1 MPEKPLDF
9 QSTIDLVK
17 VMSLDTLYENK
28 VFSFTVNFSLK
39 RTDMKWQVTHSFA
52 RFKVLEM
59 MVRKFAPKYIY
70 SRFPG
75 SGSLSSLRLRLSSK
89 AVEHRRLMLD
99 IWIREVVAN
108 GALFPDNVQSNLWD
122 FMKIPVHKIPPKALT
137 SALTSV
143 NRSKASLSR
152 TLSQRVSPKN
162 NFTDNMDDQSRLRL
176 KSIIQP
182 STTTTTTVLPS
193 LPYKKSILE
202 RIVRSLRKMLRAICM
217 KTINALSAMIPSSDQ
232 EGVSIVCL
240 GRNERLLG
248 ATADTTN
255 SLWDA
260 FCRKHSFGSSLFL
273 MHGLTFLHIAVCV
286 MLFDYILGKYICRHY
301 GICMTTTGLV
311 LCTSLI
317 MYFHLLCL
325 DYDGRDHEISMS
337 QSSCIKVQET
347 LRVFLDAPLL
357 EYTDEAR
364 PFPSLDDSDAG
375 NSEHSDYSE
384 EVMMPDV
391 HVAGASS
398 MNALFRRRRNQRES
412 SSSPPLP
419 GVSHGKAKSPGLGP
433 GQVGPIAAGAAASS
447 SATGA
452 PTAAAATSSLSGS
465 VNAISTASDAN
476 VTMALGGSKGASLSI
491 LLAAH
496 RLTLL

>member
-1 MPEKPLDF
+1 MSEKPCFLT
-9 QSTIDLVK
+9 TIDLVK
-17 VMSLDTLYENK
+17 VMSLDTSYENK
-28 VFSFTVNFSLK
+28 VFSFTVHFNLK

-108 GALFPDNVQSNLWD
+108 GALFPDNIQSNLWD

-137 SALTSV
+137 PTLTTV
-143 NRSKASLSR
+143 KSKASLSR
-152 TLSQRVSPKN
+152 TLSMRVSPKGN
-162 NFTDNMDDQSRLRL
+162 ITDIMDDQSRIRL

-182 STTTTTTVLPS
+182 TTTTSTTILPS
-193 LPYKKSILE
+193 LPHKKSILE
-202 RIVRSLRKMLRAICM
+202 RVVRSLRKILRIICM
-217 KTINALSAMIPSSDQ
+217 KAINSLSAMISSSDQ

-240 GRNERLLG
+240 GRYERLLV
-248 ATADTTN
+248 ASSDTLN
-255 SLWDA
+255 NAWDA
-260 FCRKHSFGSSLFL
+260 LYHRRNSNGSSLLF
-273 MHGLTFLHIAVCV
+273 MHGLMFVHIAMGV
-286 MLFDYILGKYICRHY
+286 MLLDYIFGKAICRHY
-301 GICMTTTGLV
+301 GICMTNTGLV

-317 MYFHLLCL
+317 MYFQLLCL
-325 DYDGRDHEISMS
+325 DYDGRDNEVSMN

-375 NSEHSDYSE
+375 NSEHSDFSE

-391 HVAGASS
+391 QVAGSGS
-398 MNALFRRRRNQRES
+398 MHALFRRRHNHRETS
-412 SSSPPLP
+412 ATPPLP
-419 GVSHGKAKSPGLGP
+419 GLSQGKAKGPGLGP
-433 GQVGPIAAGAAASS
+433 NAVSIAAATAASFSSGTAIAAATASS
-447 SATGA
+447 S
-452 PTAAAATSSLSGS
+452 SSHGS
-465 VNAISTASDAN
+465 TNGLNTASDAS
-476 VTMALGGSKGASLSI
+476 VTMALGGSKGV
-491 LLAAH
+491 
-496 RLTLL
+496 

>member
-1 MPEKPLDF
+1 MPENPCF
-9 QSTIDLVK
+9 QTTIDLVK

-28 VFSFTVNFSLK
+28 VFSFTVHFNLK

-108 GALFPDNVQSNLWD
+108 GALFPDNIQSNLWD
-122 FMKIPVHKIPPKALT
+122 FMKIPVHKIPPKALVN
-137 SALTSV
+137 SSSSLTTV
-143 NRSKASLSR
+143 KSKASLSR

-162 NFTDNMDDQSRLRL
+162 TIIDNLDDQSRLRL

-182 STTTTTTVLPS
+182 TATTILPTI
-193 LPYKKSILE
+193 PHKKSLVE
-202 RIVRSLRKMLRAICM
+202 RGIRSLRKILRIIGM
-217 KTINALSAMIPSSDQ
+217 KTINALFAMIPSPDQ
-232 EGVSIVCL
+232 EGISIVCL

-248 ATADTTN
+248 GIPDSTHHAWE
-255 SLWDA
+255 SL
-260 FCRKHSFGSSLFL
+260 CRRCSSSLLFT
-273 MHGLTFLHIAVCV
+273 HGLMFLHIALCV
-286 MLFDYILGKYICRHY
+286 MLFDYLVGKAICRHY
-301 GICMTTTGLV
+301 GICMTNVGLIW
-311 LCTSLI
+311 CTSVI
-317 MYFHLLCL
+317 MYVQLLCM
-325 DYDGRDHEISMS
+325 DYDRRDNEISMS

-364 PFPSLDDSDAG
+364 PFPSLDDSDVD

-384 EVMMPDV
+384 EIMMPDEQI
-391 HVAGASS
+391 AGASS
-398 MNALFRRRRNQRES
+398 MNVLSRRRHHRREATT
-412 SSSPPLP
+412 SSPLH
-419 GVSHGKAKSPGLGP
+419 GQNQGKAKGQGLGP
-433 GQVGPIAAGAAASS
+433 GPVGPTAGAGAVAGASS
-447 SATGA
+447 G
-452 PTAAAATSSLSGS
+452 TAAAAVSSSHGSTSSNI
-465 VNAISTASDAN
+465 VNTVKDPN
-476 VTMALGGSKGASLSI
+476 VRMALGASKG
-491 LLAAH
+491 
-496 RLTLL
+496 LTP